1 MVIISF
7 RNFYIFRNFVS
18 PFSGKYSYF
27 SKICTI
33 SQRCVHDRFSN
44 CSYADAF
51 ELAGDSP
58 GTSDRFHNFAENVG
72 LASVERKSQWVEQNQ
87 SAGQKKRLFYVM
99 LCAIVACTVVFW

>member
-1 MVIISF
+1 MQFLHLSPLFLGNILTIFQRFVPPVVHA
-7 RNFYIFRNFVS
+7 YILKCF
-18 PFSGKYSYF
+18 
-27 SKICTI
+27 
-33 SQRCVHDRFSN
+33 
-44 CSYADAF
+44 YADAF

-99 LCAIVACTVVFW
+99 VCAIVACTVVFW